1 MVGRRRQAICSPEML
16 SILQW
21 HDTAFVPPEKF
32 MEHMVSYQQFAE
44 NPRLISDP
52 NLVIMINKK

>member
-1 MVGRRRQAICSPEML
+1 MVGRREGESAALKSFQYSN
-16 SILQW
+16 
-21 HDTAFVPPEKF
+21 DTASVPPEKF

>member
-1 MVGRRRQAICSPEML
+1 MVGGRRGAICSPEIL

-21 HDTAFVPPEKF
+21 PDTASVPPEKF
-32 MEHMVSYQQFAE
+32 MEHRVSYQQFAE

-52 NLVIMINKK
+52 NLVIMINNK

>member
-1 MVGRRRQAICSPEML
+1 MVGRKGGGICSPEIL
-16 SILQW
+16 SILQC
-21 HDTAFVPPEKF
+21 HDTASVPPEKF